1 MRHAEVHEVLYAPG
15 ARCLHCALTRS
26 KIHSAE
32 FRRFRRIRMR
42 DSHQLNE
49 RVGWFDVF
57 GVGATIQGIAE
68 NCVTTRWKFRF

>member
-1 MRHAEVHEVLYAPG
+1 
-15 ARCLHCALTRS
+15 
-26 KIHSAE
+26 
-32 FRRFRRIRMR
+32 MR